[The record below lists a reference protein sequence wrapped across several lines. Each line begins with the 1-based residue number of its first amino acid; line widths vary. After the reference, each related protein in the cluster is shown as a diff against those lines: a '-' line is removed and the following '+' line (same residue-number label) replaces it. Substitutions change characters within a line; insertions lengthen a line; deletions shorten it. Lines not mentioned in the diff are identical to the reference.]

1 MKLKRV
7 KRQFNTSAV
16 LPVAVFILLLKTA
29 FSFAAPLLPDFV
41 ISSASCPTG
50 IVEGQVISVNLVV
63 ENQGNAPGDGKY
75 LDVWHTRS
83 HGWPDVGE
91 VGEGWEEVGILQS
104 GNSRTIEVSSIEVR
118 EGTNSLC
125 AFIEFENRVSES
137 CNTNNHLIFEYFA
150 DAVSTNLTPVY
161 RFWSPVYQG
170 HFFTISENEKSNII
184 ENLSHDWKYEGVA
197 YYVPA
202 DAAPGT
208 KPVFRFWS
216 SIYQGHFFTI
226 SENEKSNII
235 ENLSHDWKYEGIAY
249 YTYPVK
255 VKNTSPVYRF
265 WSTIYRHHFYTIS
278 QAEKENIITNLTR
291 DWRYENIIYY
301 AFPTDN
307 KKNIGEDH
315 VGDSSSFA
323 TKSNETHEGENYLSD
338 ESVLSQTINQFDHK
352 ETDGII
358 LTDISSNAGNLEI
371 EYSGGEGDMSFAIY
385 YFDSTVTVS
394 VYDVTEDTRTNI
406 LENASTPV
414 EAVISDI
421 KPEHEYVLSVFADET
436 GEERLI
442 HESLFIRTKESASA
456 EIDCMEQT
464 VSASSGSIGKPVERI
479 ILPESEAAMTVKLY
493 SESGELVHTVY
504 DVSGGAVVE
513 VTLPDWNCWYKL
525 DAERDDNSQPVF
537 SIRIKHTHV
546 N

>member
-1 MKLKRV
+1 VKLKRV

-184 ENLSHDWKYEGVA
+184 ENLSHDWKYEGV
-197 YYVPA
+197 
-202 DAAPGT
+202 
-208 KPVFRFWS
+208 
-216 SIYQGHFFTI
+216 
-226 SENEKSNII
+226 
-235 ENLSHDWKYEGIAY
+235 AY